1 MSKKFRITFLRLIYF
16 FSKPPLRLPSR
27 MEASF
32 IFCPLQYFSFSY
44 FCNRIR
50 KRK

>member
-27 MEASF
+27 REASF
-32 IFCPLQYFSFSY
+32 IFFVPSNIFLFPIFATE
-44 FCNRIR
+44 
-50 KRK
+50 